1 MVSSLKKVT
10 DCAGTQI
17 VKFQCYSG
25 TVLIWP
31 PLGKGNLAG
40 IMGRLDYFF
49 RGTKKW
55 SVITRWS
62 WGGGGGGVVEHF
74 IFVCVGIWILTCAHF
89 PLGPTAKFLGNNT
102 INCFVSP
109 LQCMHPFL
117 GYRLPLENMTTTS
130 ISMTQKVFVIYLT
143 FQLLLR
149 YRELWHHPNP
159 QLVKQCHQS
168 VHTLVHEPTCSAVMA

>member
-1 MVSSLKKVT
+1 MATFGQGKFGWNNGEIGLFFPWHKKVV
-10 DCAGTQI
+10 CNNK
-17 VKFQCYSG
+17 V
-25 TVLIWP
+25 
-31 PLGKGNLAG
+31 
-40 IMGRLDYFF
+40 
-49 RGTKKW
+49 
-55 SVITRWS
+55 VI
-62 WGGGGGGVVEHF
+62 GGGGGGFVEHF

-130 ISMTQKVFVIYLT
+130 IWMTQKVFVIYLT